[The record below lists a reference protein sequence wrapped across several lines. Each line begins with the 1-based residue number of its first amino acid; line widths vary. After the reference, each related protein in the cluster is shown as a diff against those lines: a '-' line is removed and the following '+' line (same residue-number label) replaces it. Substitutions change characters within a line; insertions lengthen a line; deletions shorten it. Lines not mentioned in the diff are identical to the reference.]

1 MKDYSWESFKEY
13 QRRKRRNDSLIE
25 TENIKVREN
34 SKSLQRKKNKNQMNS
49 RLFINNIGYKKTSLK
64 SRSIYIVKFS
74 LKYKDMIKIFL

>member
-34 SKSLQRKKNKNQMNS
+34 SKSLQRKKNKNQMNTDYS
-49 RLFINNIGYKKTSLK
+49 TTTLDTR
-64 SRSIYIVKFS
+64 RQV
-74 LKYKDMIKIFL
+74 